1 MVDSSSPTAF
11 PSLSAL
17 RSAHSA
23 LLQAHRE
30 QGDSE
35 AFFAAAEAFLR
46 QGRATGALLDNEAE
60 RWTAQSLLDYWM
72 ATLLSNASERP
83 APADT
88 ILADFDPALAPELP
102 DELCPYVGLDAFR
115 EPQSGIFFGRQRLAE
130 LLIDKLKAA
139 RLLAVVGPSGSGK
152 SSLVLAGLVPALKQG
167 AIPAADGNVG
177 SEQWRYAP
185 RMVPGSDPLAN
196 LARVLQSAGNQ
207 PTADQ
212 DASTWLANQVAR
224 LKADPHFLT
233 TVVNETG
240 DTPAVLVIDQFE
252 ELFTLCTDEEA
263 RQAFAANLL
272 HLSQAADYRHT
283 VILTM
288 RTDFES
294 FIMRLADFQ
303 PFFEQALVRVTPLNA
318 AELREAIEK
327 PAAAIGLKFEAGI
340 VDALLQDILGE
351 PAALPL
357 LQFTLLKLW
366 EARERNR
373 ITWAAYRRL
382 GGGRL
387 ALARSADELYES
399 LIPEEQVTTRRI
411 LLRLVRPSEGL
422 EVTSNRVRIASLY
435 QMGEAHDRVDRVLQ
449 RWIDARLLRLSEG
462 DTSADRQVE
471 VAHEALVRNWPRLV
485 DWLDEERDR
494 LRQRLRLTEAA
505 EQWEKVERDPGALLR
520 GALLDEALRYED
532 LNELEAT
539 FVEASQAA
547 HVAAQQAEEEIRQ
560 RELQQAQA
568 IAEEQRQRAETER
581 NWAAYQSQIAA
592 GLRSRAIQLSVIS
605 VMAVLLAIIAVI
617 SSWLA
622 RQNSIAAE
630 VQRAVAQTANAHE
643 INARQTII
651 AERDQG
657 LNAQATLAANLEDLL
672 NAQNDA
678 QTMLDALL
686 SATPLLPPPTP
697 SVDVSGDEPAA
708 STPTPILSEP
718 VLAAV
723 VAAGLINAYD
733 AARATAA
740 VSIDNVRAAQA
751 TATAAHPPTIAMVQT
766 DAGSTA
772 TTLAQ
777 TLVFQVTAHDPAV
790 GEQDGAGVEIVELQI
805 LNNADALLYARS
817 DRTAPY
823 CVFDDDGTR
832 CLAWNFAEQDQ
843 RWPNGQPIRGGPH
856 RLRAI
861 AYGVNGQRATAE
873 WTVTLQ
879 PAAAATDDDDDDGY
893 DDDDDE

>member
-1 MVDSSSPTAF
+1 MTDSNLPKRF

-17 RSAHSA
+17 RSAHTA
-23 LLQAHRE
+23 LLQLHRE
-30 QGDSE
+30 QGESE
-35 AFFAAAEAFLR
+35 AVLVAVEDFLR
-46 QGRATGALLDNEAE
+46 QGQATGAVLDNEAE
-60 RWTAQSLLDYWM
+60 RWTAQSLLDYWT
-72 ATLLSNASERP
+72 ATLLSSTGEPP
-83 APADT
+83 ALPDAM
-88 ILADFDPALAPELP
+88 LADFDPQLAPELP
-102 DELCPYVGLDAFR
+102 DELCPYVGLDAFH
-115 EPQSGIFFGRQRLAE
+115 EAESDVFFGRQRLSE
-130 LLIDKLKAA
+130 LLIDKLKSA

-152 SSLVLAGLVPALKQG
+152 SSLVLAGLLPTLKRG
-167 AIPAADGNVG
+167 AIPATADSVG

-196 LARVLQSAGNQ
+196 LARVLQSAGNE
-207 PTADQ
+207 PAAGQ
-212 DASTWLANQVAR
+212 DSATWLAAQVAR

-233 TVVNETG
+233 TIVDATG

-272 HLSQAADYRHT
+272 QLSQAPTHRHT

-373 ITWAAYRRL
+373 ITWEAYRHL

-399 LIPEEQVTTRRI
+399 LIPEDQVTTRRI
-411 LLRLVRPSEGL
+411 LLRLVRPGEGL
-422 EVTSNRVRIASLY
+422 EVTSNRVRIESLY
-435 QMGEAHDRVDRVLQ
+435 QTGEARDRIDRVLQ

-485 DWLDEERDR
+485 DWLDEERER

-505 EQWEKVERDPGALLR
+505 EQWEKVGRDPGALLR
-520 GALLDEALRYED
+520 GALLEEALRYED
-532 LNELEAT
+532 LSELEAT
-539 FVEASQAA
+539 FVRASQAA
-547 HVAAQQAEEEIRQ
+547 YLAEQQAAEEMRQ
-560 RELQQAQA
+560 RELEQAQA
-568 IAEEQRQRAETER
+568 IAEEQRQRAEAER
-581 NWAAYQSQIAA
+581 RWADYQSQVAA
-592 GLRSRAIQLSVIS
+592 GLRARAIQLSIIS
-605 VMAVLLAIIAVI
+605 VIAVLLAIVAVI
-617 SSWLA
+617 SSWMA

-651 AERDQG
+651 AERNQG
-657 LNAQATLAANLEDLL
+657 LDAQATLAANLEDLL
-672 NAQNDA
+672 NAQVDA
-678 QTMLDALL
+678 ETMLNALL
-686 SATPLLPPPTP
+686 SATPLQPQPTP
-697 SVDVSGDEPAA
+697 TVSSSGEEP
-708 STPTPILSEP
+708 SEGTPTPGLSEP
-718 VLAAV
+718 VIAAV

-733 AARATAA
+733 AARETAA
-740 VSIDNVRAAQA
+740 SNIDHVRAAQA
-751 TATAAHPPTIAMVQT
+751 TATAAHPPTVNLAQT
-766 DAGSTA
+766 SANSTA
-772 TTLAQ
+772 TTLTQ
-777 TLVFQVTAHDPAV
+777 NLVFQIVAYDPAI
-790 GEQDGAGVEIVELQI
+790 GEQDGAGVQIVELQI
-805 LNNADALLYARS
+805 LDNTDALIYARS

-823 CVFDDDGTR
+823 CAFEDDGER
-832 CLAWNFAEQDQ
+832 CVAWNFADQDQ
-843 RWPNGQPIRGGPH
+843 RWPNGQAIRSGQH

-861 AYGVNGQRATAE
+861 VYGANGQRAIEE
-873 WTVTLQ
+873 WEVTLQ
-879 PAAAATDDDDDDGY
+879 PATAEPVDTDDDDDDY
-893 DDDDDE
+893 DDE